1 MFHNFCRFSYANSVF
16 VYWVVWFY
24 LRIKTFITNFRGPY
38 VFVCVVTLDIRVDLT
53 FKMMNSKKV
62 LEIEKMYEMSLMKK
76 AAISHYE
83 FFKVVILFHFKSSF
97 YSKRRIL
104 SSFPLSFSFKYTSS
118 IEFSIWL
125 KKNIFEF
132 FDVTNSWYNKLY
144 SISP

>member
-1 MFHNFCRFSYANSVF
+1 MFHSFCRFSYANSVF

-76 AAISHYE
+76 AAISNYE
-83 FFKVVILFHFKSSF
+83 LFKVVILFHFQSSF

-118 IEFSIWL
+118 IEFNIWL
-125 KKNIFEF
+125 KKIIFEF